1 MNIKKEF
8 YKDLIDSRQE
18 IGKIFFRFWAK
29 YKLDFDIAY
38 DLVFEDMR
46 EHFIKAREMQEKV
59 NKLSPEE
66 KEDFMKALERS
77 NKITRKKIME
87 KAEE

>member
-1 MNIKKEF
+1 
-8 YKDLIDSRQE
+8 
-18 IGKIFFRFWAK
+18 
-29 YKLDFDIAY
+29 
-38 DLVFEDMR
+38 
-46 EHFIKAREMQEKV
+46 MQEKV

-87 KAEE
+87 KCDE

>member
-1 MNIKKEF
+1 MNIKKECIN
-8 YKDLIDSRQE
+8 DLLNSRQE

-29 YKLDFDIAY
+29 YGLDFDTAY
-38 DLVFEDMR
+38 DLVFEDMH
-46 EHFIKAREMQEKV
+46 EHFIKAWEMQEKV

-87 KAEE
+87 KCDE